1 MCALRFIPREEKF
14 YEYFLDQAGILK
26 DAAARFATGLAGG
39 PTQMSAEAEAIAAL
53 ERQADSINRD
63 VFDKLRKTFIT
74 PIDPEDIHTLTSRLE
89 DAIDSVYAVA
99 RRTAVYRPV
108 SAPEYLGKLV
118 ANLVQIAAELKAA
131 VEGLRDGKDIR
142 SNCFRIRELEEDSDR
157 VAQDALL
164 ALFASESNP
173 IEVIKCKDLIDMLE
187 ETIDICDDVGDALA
201 NVVVKNS

>member
-118 ANLVQIAAELKAA
+118 ANLVQIAAELKGA

-201 NVVVKNS
+201 NVMVKNS

>member
-108 SAPEYLGKLV
+108 SAPEYLGKLA
-118 ANLVQIAAELKAA
+118 ANLVQIAAELKGA